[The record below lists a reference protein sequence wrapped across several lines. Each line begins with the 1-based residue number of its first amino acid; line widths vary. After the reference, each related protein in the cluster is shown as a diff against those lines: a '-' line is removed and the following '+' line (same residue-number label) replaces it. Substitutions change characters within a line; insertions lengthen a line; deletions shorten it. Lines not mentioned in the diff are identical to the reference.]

1 MLLSQHPPGRAPLPE
16 EDKVSNQKRYSLQR
30 TMIIYFLLI
39 GVASLFVSIEFILD
53 TQRPALKQEL
63 TTNFTAYSQGTMGY
77 EQVFA
82 PITRIR
88 HKAVL
93 TIAIIMFVLLI
104 VLTMFVKN
112 ITEPLQ
118 HMIETARE
126 IAGGDLRKTVQ
137 INTRNELA
145 ELGQVINELSSNLQE
160 AVLLSRNICTA
171 GTTTID
177 SLGELVAKGEASP
190 ELQLKAGRDLEKLRL
205 EIAQLRELTGYFHFF
220 SGEEKP

>member
-1 MLLSQHPPGRAPLPE
+1 
-16 EDKVSNQKRYSLQR
+16 
-30 TMIIYFLLI
+30 MIIYFLLI
-39 GVASLFVSIEFILD
+39 GVASLFVSVEFILD

-63 TTNFTAYSQGTMGY
+63 TSNFQAYSQGDMGY

-118 HMIETARE
+118 HMIDTARQ
-126 IAGGDLRKTVQ
+126 IAGGDLRRTVN

-145 ELGQVINELSSNLQE
+145 ELGQVINELTNNLQE
-160 AVLLSRNICTA
+160 AVMLSRNICTA
-171 GTTTID
+171 GTSAID
-177 SLGELVAKGEASP
+177 SLGELVAKAETTP
-190 ELQLKAGRDLEKLRL
+190 ELQLKADRDLEQLRL
-205 EIAQLRELTGYFHFF
+205 EIAQLRELTSYFHFY
-220 SGEEKP
+220 SGEAKP